1 MYRIS
6 RVLETPSVAIVKIA
20 GQITDFDLGGW
31 TDFVKEIESDA
42 ARSIVLDFCDV
53 SRVDRQA
60 AALLVGTLPKH
71 VLLLNCPIGIR
82 NMADSVGLRSQVL
95 EVSDASPNPRE
106 HRDAWEA
113 QCQASSSATTT

>member
-1 MYRIS
+1 MS

-20 GQITDFDLGGW
+20 GQITDLDLDGW
-31 TDFVKEIESDA
+31 SDFVKQLESEA
-42 ARSIVLDFCDV
+42 MRWIVLDFCDV

-60 AALLVGTLPKH
+60 AALLVETLPKH

-82 NMADSVGLRSQVL
+82 NMADSGGLRSQVL
-95 EVSDASPNPRE
+95 EATTGQTATRSPRE

-113 QCQASSSATTT
+113 LFPTSSFATIG